1 MKNIYEFV
9 NLYIHLHAMI
19 YVTFFNLHVKILFI
33 QSFIDL
39 LFSIFYV
46 IDQIS
51 IYLFIFIE

>member
-1 MKNIYEFV
+1 M
-9 NLYIHLHAMI
+9 LL
-19 YVTFFNLHVKILFI
+19 FFNLHVKILFI